1 MSAYNLDI
9 LAFIEIIKSGDLPPE
24 QWTDLYSFA
33 EEMPTDPED
42 LYEAI
47 ENWLEPLD
55 RAAIRAKW
63 QKFIQNLDAGLEAT
77 GKATSKFGEMGFGG
91 SKPQTIPTQST
102 TDPTL
107 PTILK
112 NEIHLHKLRNFT
124 NSNSSNQPLKP

>member
-9 LAFIEIIKSGDLPPE
+9 LAFLEIVKSGSIHPE
-24 QWTDLYSFA
+24 QWTELYSFA

-47 ENWLEPLD
+47 DQWLQRGD

-63 QKFIQNLDAGLEAT
+63 QKFIQNLDAELEAT
-77 GKATSKFGEMGFGG
+77 GKAIDNFGEMGFGG
-91 SKPQTIPTQST
+91 SKPQTPPTQST

-124 NSNSSNQPLKP
+124 NSNPANQPPKP